1 MVLML
6 HVYIGHELNLSLMP
20 MQGILYLLAFMHMPF
35 STYPQRVSFILQ
47 FHFHFVCSYLTG
59 PSPRKMHFLGG
70 GAMGAH
76 FFVCI
81 CTFIILSI
89 FVVCV
94 SCDSIEIKSIV
105 KLGYAL

>member
-6 HVYIGHELNLSLMP
+6 HVYIGHELNLCLMP

-59 PSPRKMHFLGG
+59 PSPKKMHFW
-70 GAMGAH
+70 GAIGAH
-76 FFVCI
+76 FFACI

>member
-6 HVYIGHELNLSLMP
+6 HVYIGHELNLCLMP

-35 STYPQRVSFILQ
+35 SNYPRRVSFVLK

-59 PSPRKMHFLGG
+59 PSPKKMHFGG
-70 GAMGAH
+70 VPI
-76 FFVCI
+76 FLLVSVP
-81 CTFIILSI
+81 LSSI

-94 SCDSIEIKSIV
+94 SCDGIEIKSIV

>member
-1 MVLML
+1 
-6 HVYIGHELNLSLMP
+6 MP

-59 PSPRKMHFLGG
+59 PSPRKMHFFWG

-105 KLGYAL
+105 KLRYAL